1 VNPMV
6 RVQCA
11 EVCGPGHPWMEAPL
25 KVVSHAQFASWI
37 KHQQALA
44 GS

>member
-1 VNPMV
+1 MV

-25 KVVSHAQFASWI
+25 KVVSQAQFAQWI
-37 KHQQALA
+37 QYEKSLA
-44 GS
+44 NGAG